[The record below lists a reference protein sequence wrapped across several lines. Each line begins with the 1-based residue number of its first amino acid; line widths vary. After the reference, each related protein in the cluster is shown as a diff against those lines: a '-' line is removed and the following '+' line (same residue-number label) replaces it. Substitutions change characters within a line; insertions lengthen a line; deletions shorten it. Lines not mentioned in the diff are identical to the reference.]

1 MFYKK
6 EPFLFTNRNFYDMI
20 FSMNRTVRKG
30 VKYMK
35 KTLLYSLL
43 AGTALTLAACGDN
56 EEESSE
62 PSGDQEEEALEVY
75 TTLYAWEYVTER
87 IGGEHVQV
95 NNIVPAGTDVHN
107 FEPTARTM
115 VDIAES
121 DLFVYTGAGME
132 GFAGAINDSIE
143 NEEVTSLEV
152 TSGMDLASY
161 EHDHSHA
168 EEESHSEDEHDHEEE
183 HGHDEEEHAHEEEDH
198 EDHGDQDPHV
208 WLDPALTKEAA
219 EAIKN
224 ELAAKNPEQEAVFQ
238 ENFEALSEE
247 LDSLDS
253 DFAEMASSSEK
264 DSFLVSHAGYGYWE
278 ERYDIHQIGIT
289 GLSPSNEPSQ
299 RQIQD
304 IIALAEE
311 NNLNYVMVEQNIPS
325 TTADVVQEETGA
337 EALELHNLESL
348 SEEEVESGEDYFSL
362 MEQNVSNLEQALNN

>member
-1 MFYKK
+1 
-6 EPFLFTNRNFYDMI
+6 
-20 FSMNRTVRKG
+20 
-30 VKYMK
+30 MK
-35 KTLLYSLL
+35 KTLLYSLITGASL
-43 AGTALTLAACGDN
+43 AMAACGGSN
-56 EEESSE
+56 EEDSE
-62 PSGDQEEEALEVY
+62 ASGDQDEALQVY

-87 IGGEHVQV
+87 IGGEHVEV

-107 FEPTARTM
+107 FEPTAQTM

-143 NEEVTSLEV
+143 NEDVTSLEV
-152 TSGMDLASY
+152 TNGMELASY

-168 EEESHSEDEHDHEEE
+168 EEDNHS
-183 HGHDEEEHAHEEEDH
+183 EEEHAHEEEEEH
-198 EDHGDQDPHV
+198 SEEEHAEEEESHGDQDPHV

-219 EAIKN
+219 ETIKN
-224 ELAAKNPEQEAVFQ
+224 ELASKNPEQEAVFQ
-238 ENFEALSEE
+238 ENYDALSEE

-253 DFAEMASSSEK
+253 DFSEMASSSEK

-278 ERYDIHQIGIT
+278 ERYDIHQIGIS

-299 RQIQD
+299 RQIQE

-325 TTADVVQEETGA
+325 NTADVVQDETGA

-348 SEEEVESGEDYFSL
+348 SEEEINSGEDYFSL
-362 MEQNVSNLEQALNN
+362 MEKNVSNLDQALNN